1 MSELCSICRENMNE
15 VKQNYM
21 LRCNHR
27 FHTECIIDSLRVNNE
42 CPICRD
48 TDGNNSFIS
57 NNYNNYHT
65 YSLNDTSNTSVNKK
79 KKAKIIKE
87 DIDNIIKLNND
98 IIESNDDI
106 KKLRNDAKNQLKIFK
121 NNSNI
126 IYKKI
131 KSFQNSLDKKYK
143 EDIQQYI
150 ISISLSEQFQYVIN
164 SKNTYKEKMSCLYK
178 KLNIQILDMGIPVSA
193 LDSLKFDINGKKQ
206 FEKCNNIY
214 NDDYYNELY
223 DIINKTIKNVNNNNI
238 LII

>member
-1 MSELCSICRENMNE
+1 MTELCSICREIMNE
-15 VKQNYM
+15 LKQNYM
-21 LRCNHR
+21 LRCNHQ

-57 NNYNNYHT
+57 NNYNNDT
-65 YSLNDTSNTSVNKK
+65 NSLNDISNNSVNKK
-79 KKAKIIKE
+79 KTKIRKE

-106 KKLRNDAKNQLKIFK
+106 KKLRNDAKKQLKIFK
-121 NNSNI
+121 KNI
-126 IYKKI
+126 NMIYKKI
-131 KSFQNSLDKKYK
+131 KLFQNNLDKKYK
-143 EDIQQYI
+143 EDIEQHI

-178 KLNIQILDMGIPVSA
+178 KLNIQIIDMGIPISA
-193 LDSLKFDINGKKQ
+193 LDSLKFDINGKTQ

-214 NDDYYNELY
+214 NDDYYNEIY

>member
-1 MSELCSICRENMNE
+1 MNE
-15 VKQNYM
+15 IKQNYM

-48 TDGNNSFIS
+48 TDGNNSFMS
-57 NNYNNYHT
+57 NNHNNYNTNN
-65 YSLNDTSNTSVNKK
+65 LNDISFTSENKK
-79 KKAKIIKE
+79 KTAKIKKE
-87 DIDNIIKLNND
+87 DIDSIIKLNND
-98 IIESNDDI
+98 IIESNNDI
-106 KKLRNDAKNQLKIFK
+106 KKLRDDAKNQLKILKK
-121 NNSNI
+121 NTNI
-126 IYKKI
+126 LYKKI
-131 KSFQNSLDKKYK
+131 KLFQKSLDKKYK

-150 ISISLSEQFQYVIN
+150 KSISLSEQFQHVIN

-178 KLNIQILDMGIPVSA
+178 KINMQILDMGIPISA
-193 LDSLKFDINGKKQ
+193 LHSLKFDINGKTQ

-214 NDDYYNELY
+214 NDDYYNEIY